1 MSRFRGNS
9 SCRLNKHRTTTS
21 RSAPGA
27 PSESAEE
34 EKSPVEGEIRPVR
47 RRFGAPARFL
57 AARWLMAVMADMSPR
72 LTVEYAV
79 HIVFEL

>member
-1 MSRFRGNS
+1 
-9 SCRLNKHRTTTS
+9 
-21 RSAPGA
+21 
-27 PSESAEE
+27 
-34 EKSPVEGEIRPVR
+34 VR